1 MKRLQAFK
9 YELMPNG
16 EQQHNMRR
24 FSGSCRFVFNKALA
38 LHQTYYEEGKKK
50 LTYADLCKQLTQWRK
65 SSETKWL
72 SETHS
77 QPLQQAL
84 KDLER
89 AYKNFFEK
97 RASFPRFKRKG
108 RSDSFRYPQGYKL
121 DQINDRIFLPKLG
134 WVRYRNS
141 RGVLGVVKNVTV
153 SGKQGKW
160 FVSIQTERKV
170 EESTHPS
177 ATMVGIDVG
186 ITRFA
191 TLSDGEVFEPQ
202 NNFRRYEGAL
212 ARAQKSL
219 SRKKKYSE
227 NWKKEKAKVQ
237 RIHKRIG
244 NARKDYIHK
253 TTTMISKK
261 HAIVC
266 IEDLKVSNMSKS
278 ASGTVENPGKN
289 VMAKSGLNKS
299 ILDQGWYE
307 FRRQL
312 SYKTEWQGGQLLLV
326 PPHNTSRTCPSC
338 SYVSGE
344 NRKTQ
349 SKFLCVS
356 CGYNENA
363 DLVGATNILR
373 AGHAQ
378 LACADTTSVRTLG
391 QEPTEGIQALCA

>member
-50 LTYADLCKQLTQWRK
+50 LTYADLCKKLTQWRK

-191 TLSDGEVFEPQ
+191 TLSDGEGWMQV
-202 NNFRRYEGAL
+202 
-212 ARAQKSL
+212 
-219 SRKKKYSE
+219 
-227 NWKKEKAKVQ
+227 V
-237 RIHKRIG
+237 
-244 NARKDYIHK
+244 NA
-253 TTTMISKK
+253 S
-261 HAIVC
+261 
-266 IEDLKVSNMSKS
+266 
-278 ASGTVENPGKN
+278 
-289 VMAKSGLNKS
+289 
-299 ILDQGWYE
+299 
-307 FRRQL
+307 
-312 SYKTEWQGGQLLLV
+312 
-326 PPHNTSRTCPSC
+326 
-338 SYVSGE
+338 
-344 NRKTQ
+344 
-349 SKFLCVS
+349 
-356 CGYNENA
+356 
-363 DLVGATNILR
+363 
-373 AGHAQ
+373 
-378 LACADTTSVRTLG
+378 
-391 QEPTEGIQALCA
+391 

>member
-1 MKRLQAFK
+1 
-9 YELMPNG
+9 
-16 EQQHNMRR
+16 
-24 FSGSCRFVFNKALA
+24 
-38 LHQTYYEEGKKK
+38 
-50 LTYADLCKQLTQWRK
+50 
-65 SSETKWL
+65 
-72 SETHS
+72 
-77 QPLQQAL
+77 
-84 KDLER
+84 
-89 AYKNFFEK
+89 
-97 RASFPRFKRKG
+97 
-108 RSDSFRYPQGYKL
+108 
-121 DQINDRIFLPKLG
+121 
-134 WVRYRNS
+134 
-141 RGVLGVVKNVTV
+141 
-153 SGKQGKW
+153 
-160 FVSIQTERKV
+160 
-170 EESTHPS
+170 
-177 ATMVGIDVG
+177 
-186 ITRFA
+186 
-191 TLSDGEVFEPQ
+191 
-202 NNFRRYEGAL
+202 
-212 ARAQKSL
+212 
-219 SRKKKYSE
+219 
-227 NWKKEKAKVQ
+227 
-237 RIHKRIG
+237 
-244 NARKDYIHK
+244 
-253 TTTMISKK
+253 MISKK